1 MTELIRQLAAE
12 HPAPPHGGGDPALL
26 LQERFGRSQARTALR
41 TSALNYLSFN
51 RSQLPGYAPRGPL

>member
-1 MTELIRQLAAE
+1 MELLRQLD
-12 HPAPPHGGGDPALL
+12 PRGGDPVLL
-26 LQERFGRSQARTALR
+26 LQERFAQSSACAALR